1 MTQNYPKM
9 GITLAKLK
17 PKPVR
22 INIELTL
29 WERLYI
35 FEIIRGMY
43 ITTLHFIKNMFG
55 FIIPPKGQK
64 RSIMTVYYPEEKL
77 DLPPAYRGRPLLV
90 MRSDG
95 GEKCVA
101 CGLCEKIC
109 PANAIAIIAEEKD
122 NGERFPSSY
131 TLDMARC
138 VFCGYCEEVCPKEAI
153 VMSNEYEGLAR
164 RNRDNL
170 CFTKDQLLRP
180 EKAVKDR
187 IEYVRGIYAKCN
199 Y

>member
-9 GITLAKLK
+9 GITLTKLK

-43 ITTLHFIKNMFG
+43 ITTQHFFKNMIG

-90 MRSDG
+90 MNSDG
-95 GEKCVA
+95 DEKCVA

-109 PANAIAIIAEEKD
+109 PANAISIIAEEKN
-122 NGERFPSSY
+122 NGDRFPSSY

-153 VMSNEYEGLAR
+153 VMSSEYEGLAR
-164 RNRDNL
+164 RNRSNL
-170 CFTKDQLLRP
+170 CFTKDKLLRP
-180 EKAVKDR
+180 EKAVQDR
-187 IEYVRGIYAKCN
+187 IEYIRGIYAKCN